1 MLMLSGI
8 FVSGVA
14 KADIFSETVVSRYV
28 GTVNG
33 VKRELV
39 STTNGSGINTY
50 LKIGEEDYQ
59 LMCTYGKEAVFDQ
72 YGAIWIL
79 DDTNPVYQN
88 TIMWWNYELTPDF
101 DSIYYCSYD
110 HDVESFIFEGSGS
123 QAVAVGYTTF
133 SGEIKFLPSFSY
145 MKQMEGI
152 ESFIPEP
159 HYIPYSET
167 ATPTQETSKETAEP
181 AGTPTVGPTQEP
193 TKTPTLDEP
202 TATPTVLPTSKPS
215 AEPTAKPNQTPT
227 SQQVTEPAKV
237 SGVKVK
243 NNKKSKTAVSWKKVK
258 DASGYELQ
266 YAASK
271 KFKNSKMKGT
281 KKTTVT
287 IKKLKKK
294 KTYYFRVRAYRT
306 IKGKEVVYGKWSS
319 VKKIKIKK

>member
-1 MLMLSGI
+1 MKKKQRTILSILVVMLMLSGI

-14 KADIFSETVVSRYV
+14 KADISSETVVSRYV

-39 STTNGSGINTY
+39 STSNGTGINTY

-72 YGAIWIL
+72 YGVVWIM
-79 DDTNPVYQN
+79 DNIIQGDI
-88 TIMWWNYELTPDF
+88 IMF
-101 DSIYYCSYD
+101 CSYEINLSHGSMGFLEYD
-110 HDVESFIFEGSGS
+110 NNVESFIFEGSGS
-123 QAVAVGYTTF
+123 QTIAVGYKTL
-133 SGEIKFLPSFSY
+133 SGEIEYFPTFDE
-145 MKQMEGI
+145 MKEMMGVD
-152 ESFIPEP
+152 SSIPEP

-167 ATPTQETSKETAEP
+167 ATPT
-181 AGTPTVGPTQEP
+181 PTQEP
-193 TKTPTLDEP
+193 IQ
-202 TATPTVLPTSKPS
+202 KPS
-215 AEPTAKPNQTPT
+215 TEPTAKPTQTPT
-227 SQQVTEPAKV
+227 PQQVTEPAKV

-243 NNKKSKTAVSWKKVK
+243 NNKKGKTTVSWKKVK

-266 YAASK
+266 YATSK

-306 IKGKEVVYGKWSS
+306 IKGKEVVYGKWSG